1 MVLLAIAASFFINR
15 LCTEVGRIIIDAQEG
30 QREKEITTIASDA
43 SKEKKQEKVIQN
55 LGKSEEETATEKEKE
70 EKASKIRKRKS
81 QEAIG
86 LIAGCLDS
94 FAFYYYV

>member
-30 QREKEITTIASDA
+30 QREKEITTTASDA

-81 QEAIG
+81 
-86 LIAGCLDS
+86 
-94 FAFYYYV
+94 

>member
-55 LGKSEEETATEKEKE
+55 LGKSEEETAIEKEKE

-81 QEAIG
+81 
-86 LIAGCLDS
+86 
-94 FAFYYYV
+94 